1 MIRLGRGQGCLLA
14 DTLRWIGFSEDDAG
28 AGAPSRRQ
36 LTARPRR
43 QPTGPRFSMPNALRT
58 TRST

>member
-28 AGAPSRRQ
+28 AGAP
-36 LTARPRR
+36 PRR
-43 QPTGPRFSMPNALRT
+43 QPTGPRAGRLHGQRVSPKK
-58 TRST
+58 

>member
-14 DTLRWIGFSEDDAG
+14 DTLRWIGFSEDDDG
-28 AGAPSRRQ
+28 AGAPPRRQ

-43 QPTGPRFSMPNALRT
+43 QPTGPRAGPLHGQRVPPKK
-58 TRST
+58 